1 MPTLEERVAALE
13 TAVAAI
19 QDVDEYELGKAGE
32 TIDAILNGI
41 EHAAI
46 HHGRDTITV
55 SSSPIASIAESV
67 SLSLGFSAKST
78 TKVVASVRKDDA
90 PTPYNNVILTLHRYN
105 NAVIA
110 SITAGYN
117 EAGGTTRA
125 LPTGTYYIDWICFDE
140 GGS

>member
-1 MPTLEERVAALE
+1 MIMPTLEERVAALE

-55 SSSPIASIAESV
+55 TVSSGSIAESV

-90 PTPYNNVILTLHRYN
+90 PTPYNNVILTLHRFN

-117 EAGGTTRA
+117 ESGGTTRA

-140 GGS
+140 GE